1 MRRNILVFLSF
12 VLAITAAALTEW
24 TEPSV
29 DEQVKYLAQRYSDI
43 EAQLDRSIHYTVTTN
58 EAGVTRLE
66 QAWLNGANDPIK
78 ISIDQTAP
86 SGHELTEYFADDLQ
100 HADIT
105 PTFVLH
111 RKQMLRP
118 DGASYVEET
127 WRYFG
132 TKDQSSGELLRELR
146 KKARFK
152 AGEKVDTVRTPGVVV
167 DLNKQPKDDPT
178 VAEQAD
184 AREKIFSEP
193 RKIVAEL
200 KKAGPS
206 ASDRFSAAKVDSD
219 KFRVIHGTVSPDGR
233 YALALGLARER
244 INWEKFRD
252 KELEETLAADEK
264 IDKIYTLKEEDR
276 QNYVVNLTTGR
287 ILGKTGCDYFGTK
300 GAYYHDR
307 CGVAWSPDSR
317 TFVQVTSKGTKG
329 MTLKWNYDTCRAGRI
344 GETRELVGTV
354 DLGKY
359 AENAAR
365 GFLARHKGSKFT
377 GNIAISV
384 SDVSNDSVI
393 ALVVVGSNDH
403 INFSVTESIRLRE
416 TPGGLR
422 LETVNIRNA
431 PVDATL
437 FFELH

>member
-118 DGASYVEET
+118 DGASDVEET

-132 TKDQSSGELLRELR
+132 TKDQSSGELLRKLR

-184 AREKIFSEP
+184 VSREN
-193 RKIVAEL
+193 L
-200 KKAGPS
+200 
-206 ASDRFSAAKVDSD
+206 
-219 KFRVIHGTVSPDGR
+219 FR
-233 YALALGLARER
+233 A
-244 INWEKFRD
+244 
-252 KELEETLAADEK
+252 
-264 IDKIYTLKEEDR
+264 
-276 QNYVVNLTTGR
+276 
-287 ILGKTGCDYFGTK
+287 
-300 GAYYHDR
+300 
-307 CGVAWSPDSR
+307 
-317 TFVQVTSKGTKG
+317 
-329 MTLKWNYDTCRAGRI
+329 
-344 GETRELVGTV
+344 
-354 DLGKY
+354 
-359 AENAAR
+359 AENR
-365 GFLARHKGSKFT
+365 GRVEESR
-377 GNIAISV
+377 SV
-384 SDVSNDSVI
+384 C
-393 ALVVVGSNDH
+393 
-403 INFSVTESIRLRE
+403 F
-416 TPGGLR
+416 
-422 LETVNIRNA
+422 
-431 PVDATL
+431 
-437 FFELH
+437 